1 MFQSFASYQPFQGGN
16 NPNKA
21 TASNSAPMSSSLA
34 TPSAQPQNT
43 GGPLTSSLL
52 NTVNNAAEK
61 GASNLM
67 GGSSADAKNQL
78 MATLAKGGNPI
89 AQSAITP
96 ISCGGTLSAAT
107 PTDATGAQGMFDGII
122 QNIFGSGIPATS
134 VGASSIAPAASA
146 ATDSAAAS
154 GAGDAAASSAA
165 DGAAASTDAA
175 SAAGGL
181 DAIASLLAWL

>member
-34 TPSAQPQNT
+34 TPNVQPQNT

-89 AQSAITP
+89 AQSAIAPTTD
-96 ISCGGTLSAAT
+96 GTMKQADPSQA
-107 PTDATGAQGMFDGII
+107 DGAQGWFDGLL
-122 QNIFGSGIPATS
+122 NTVASNSPSSTAA
-134 VGASSIAPAASA
+134 GASSISPVAAGGTAVPAASGDA
-146 ATDSAAAS
+146 AAAGGGDAAAS
-154 GAGDAAASSAA
+154 GAASSGAA
-165 DGAAASTDAA
+165 DS
-175 SAAGGL
+175 SAGSFL
-181 DAIASLLAWL
+181 DWL